1 MAISEYWSCYLIM
14 ARMRGYR
21 SIVLRPK
28 LFYSMQLILNPRA
41 THSGRGIFVLLG
53 KVGPLGLEAPE

>member
-1 MAISEYWSCYLIM
+1 
-14 ARMRGYR
+14 
-21 SIVLRPK
+21 
-28 LFYSMQLILNPRA
+28 MQLILNPRA